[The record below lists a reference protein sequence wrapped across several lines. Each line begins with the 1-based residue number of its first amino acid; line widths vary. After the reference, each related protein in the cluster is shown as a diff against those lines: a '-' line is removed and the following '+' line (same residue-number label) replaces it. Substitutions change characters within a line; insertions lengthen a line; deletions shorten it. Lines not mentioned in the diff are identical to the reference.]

1 MQTASDKRLTKLQR
15 VLNQESPA
23 ETVLIDSHNELG
35 VGTQRWKSLGEGEV
49 LDSFN
54 MVETLDDD
62 RQIVGMRTNTLN
74 RAN

>member
-23 ETVLIDSHNELG
+23 DCTNNSHNKLG

-49 LDSFN
+49 LDSSN
-54 MVETLDDD
+54 MVETLEDD